1 VHFAEHE
8 AGTMVV
14 FVHEGVPDAAARA
27 AHARGWSDTLDAL
40 SRLLATRPDRPPA
53 GQVVETKP
61 VRNL

>member
-1 VHFAEHE
+1 
-8 AGTMVV
+8 MVV